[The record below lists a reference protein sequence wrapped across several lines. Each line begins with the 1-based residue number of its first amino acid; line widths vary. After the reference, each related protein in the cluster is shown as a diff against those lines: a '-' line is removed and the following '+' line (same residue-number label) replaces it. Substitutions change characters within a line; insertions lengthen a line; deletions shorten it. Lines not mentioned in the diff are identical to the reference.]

1 MVIKP
6 ITAQVAAP
14 TSTGAASDV
23 SSSVIVRCVNSG
35 STARLITLEEAG
47 GTDKGTF
54 TLEANGSIYIKKDK
68 TDKIFAAN
76 AEILL
81 TGVYILQ
88 G

>member
-54 TLEANGSIYIKKDK
+54 TLEANGSIYIKNVVIQAYPINHAHNPPS
-68 TDKIFAAN
+68 T
-76 AEILL
+76 L
-81 TGVYILQ
+81 
-88 G
+88 